1 MQTVQRSGK
10 GSWLG
15 VANRGMVPAMSVA
28 RENVTITADPTLCAR
43 CGDCAATCPAEVF
56 ILADE
61 GIRTENGGRCIS
73 CGHCVAVC
81 PHGALIHSE
90 IPADRFEPVS
100 TEPSFSLEQVR
111 RLLRE
116 RRTCRRFTAE
126 DVSAA
131 EIEALVEATCHAP
144 TSTNSQNVRF
154 LVFHGR
160 EQVARLARL
169 TCGYYLKLRRQLENP
184 ITRLAIGAAVGFKTV
199 AAYRLRMPAIASAF
213 ERTLA
218 GDDRLFYG
226 APAVVVL
233 YAAGLPHLALANG
246 NIAAAELLLAAP
258 AAGLGACYN
267 GFALTALVRDKK
279 ARRAAGI
286 PDGCT
291 PAAAVVL
298 GRPAGRFH
306 RVPPRNRRRIIDAG
320 E

>member
-1 MQTVQRSGK
+1 
-10 GSWLG
+10 
-15 VANRGMVPAMSVA
+15 MVPPMSVA
-28 RENVTITADPTLCAR
+28 RENVHVTADPALCVR

-56 ILADE
+56 SLADD
-61 GIRTENGGRCIS
+61 GMRTDNPGHCIG

-81 PHGALIHSE
+81 PTGALTHSDL
-90 IPADRFEPVS
+90 PADRFEPVS
-100 TEPSFSLEQVR
+100 EEPAFTLAQVR

-126 DVSAA
+126 DVSPD
-131 EIEALVEATCHAP
+131 EIEALIGTASHAP
-144 TSTNSQNVRF
+144 TSTNSQNVRY

-160 EQVARLARL
+160 DQVDRLARL

-184 ITRLAIGAAVGFKTV
+184 FTRLAIGLAVGFKTV
-199 AAYRLRMPAIASAF
+199 GAYRMRMPAIAAAF

-218 GDDRLFYG
+218 GEDRLFYG

-233 YAAGLPHLALANG
+233 FVAGLPHLALANG
-246 NIAAAELLLAAP
+246 NLAAAELLLAAP

-267 GFALTALVRDKK
+267 GFALTALVRDKQ

-291 PAAAVVL
+291 PAAVVAF
-298 GRPAGRFH
+298 GHPAGRFH
-306 RVPPRNRRRIIDAG
+306 RVPPRNRRRIVEG
-320 E
+320 EFVEGE

>member
-1 MQTVQRSGK
+1 
-10 GSWLG
+10 
-15 VANRGMVPAMSVA
+15 MVPDMSVA
-28 RENVTITADPTLCAR
+28 RENVSITADPALCAR

-56 ILADE
+56 TLADD
-61 GIRTENGGRCIS
+61 GMRMDNPGRCIG

-81 PHGALIHSE
+81 PSGALAHSDL
-90 IPADRFEPVS
+90 PADRFEPLS
-100 TEPSFSLEQVR
+100 DEPPFTLDQVG

-116 RRTCRRFTAE
+116 RRTCRRFTA
-126 DVSAA
+126 DAVDPA
-131 EIEALVEATCHAP
+131 EIEALIAATVHTP

-160 EQVARLARL
+160 AQVQRLARL

-184 ITRLAIGAAVGFKTV
+184 FTRLAIGAAVGFKTV
-199 AAYRLRMPAIASAF
+199 AAYRVRMPAIAQVF

-226 APAVVVL
+226 APAVAVL
-233 YAAGLPHLALANG
+233 YAAGLPHLASANG
-246 NIAAAELLLAAP
+246 NLAAMELLLAAP

-267 GFALTALVRDKK
+267 GFALTALVRNRK

-291 PAAAVVL
+291 PAAVVAF

-306 RVPPRNRRRIIDAG
+306 RVPPRNRRRIIRSG

>member
-1 MQTVQRSGK
+1 
-10 GSWLG
+10 
-15 VANRGMVPAMSVA
+15 MVPPMSVA
-28 RENVTITADPTLCAR
+28 RENVHITADPALCVR
-43 CGDCAATCPAEVF
+43 CGDCVATCPAEVF
-56 ILADE
+56 VLADE
-61 GIRTENGGRCIS
+61 GIRTENGGRCIG

-81 PHGALIHSE
+81 PTGALRHSDL
-90 IPADRFEPVS
+90 PADRFEPVS
-100 TEPSFSLEQVR
+100 SEPLLSFEQVR

-116 RRTCRRFTAE
+116 RRTCRRFTGE
-126 DVSAA
+126 DVSPA
-131 EIEALVEATCHAP
+131 EIEGLIQATGYAP
-144 TSTNSQNVRF
+144 TSTNSQNVRY

-160 EQVARLARL
+160 EQVQRLARL

-184 ITRLAIGAAVGFKTV
+184 FTRLAIGLAVGFKTV
-199 AAYRLRMPAIASAF
+199 GAYRLRMPAIAEAF

-246 NIAAAELLLAAP
+246 NLAAAELLLAAP

-267 GFALTALVRDKK
+267 GFALTALVRDKRV
-279 ARRAAGI
+279 RRAAGI

-291 PAAAVVL
+291 PAAAVAI
-298 GRPAGRFH
+298 GRPAGRFF
-306 RVPPRNRRRIIDAG
+306 RVPPRNRRRIIAG

>member
-1 MQTVQRSGK
+1 
-10 GSWLG
+10 
-15 VANRGMVPAMSVA
+15 MVPGMSVA
-28 RENVTITADPTLCAR
+28 RENVSITADPALCVR
-43 CGDCAATCPAEVF
+43 CGDCVATCPAEVF
-56 ILADE
+56 SLADD
-61 GIRTENGGRCIS
+61 GLRTDNPGRCIG

-81 PHGALIHSE
+81 PTGALAHSDL
-90 IPADRFEPVS
+90 PADRFEPVS
-100 TEPSFSLEQVR
+100 EEPAFTLDQVR

-126 DVSAA
+126 AVGPDEIGALIAA
-131 EIEALVEATCHAP
+131 TSHAP

-154 LVFHGR
+154 LVFHGS
-160 EQVARLARL
+160 EQVTKLARL

-184 ITRLAIGAAVGFKTV
+184 FMRLALGAAVGFKTV
-199 AAYRLRMPAIASAF
+199 AAYRMRMPAIAAAF

-246 NIAAAELLLAAP
+246 NLAAAELLLAAP

-267 GFALTALVRDKK
+267 GFAVTALVRDKR
-279 ARRAAGI
+279 ARREAGI

-291 PAAAVVL
+291 PAAAVAL
-298 GRPAGRFH
+298 GHPAGRFF

-320 E
+320 M